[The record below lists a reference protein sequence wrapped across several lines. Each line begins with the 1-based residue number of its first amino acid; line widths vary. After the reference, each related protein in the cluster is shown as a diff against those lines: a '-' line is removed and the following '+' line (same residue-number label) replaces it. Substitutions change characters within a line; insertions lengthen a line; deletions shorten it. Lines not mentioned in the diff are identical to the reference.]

1 MKQDVDDSGNSTD
14 PIIPAMRILHD
25 YSLISRDHMSFQE
38 KRMGLYNLF
47 LSLSWIKLQGF
58 EKMLSY
64 EPHQYSE
71 LVTGTTRKGYKKA
84 IKDIL
89 T

>member
-1 MKQDVDDSGNSTD
+1 
-14 PIIPAMRILHD
+14 MRILHD

-38 KRMGLYNLF
+38 KRMGLYDLF
-47 LSLSWIKLQGF
+47 SSLSWIKSQGF
-58 EKMLSY
+58 KKMLSY

-84 IKDIL
+84 IKDFL

>member
-14 PIIPAMRILHD
+14 PLLPAMHILHD
-25 YSLISRDHMSFQE
+25 YSPISCNHMSFQE

-71 LVTGTTRKGYKKA
+71 LVTGTMRKGYKKA
-84 IKDIL
+84 IEDFL